1 MSAVGDGLDLTDD
14 LLRVERA
21 KQDDSV
27 QETLHQPLARR
38 SDPQSPTATYGIAP
52 EVGNVYHNIQVSGS
66 GRTQIGNSYYYAA
79 PTTTPVDI
87 LPVLLDQLATA
98 QQLETL
104 MSVVG
109 GIRAQ
114 QDKEHKILSTLGTN
128 TSRDLQE
135 LRQLVANSHA
145 MITLLNCHSPRT
157 PKLDSQNTS
166 KRYNNVEV
174 IDSNSRPLHNDPSHA
189 RKVSRLDL
197 QSVRGIVREGTDAIL
212 RVFLSANML
221 FHTLLHASNVISRVP
236 RLLAGDKITLVDAL
250 NRELSLEYDHFRHWP
265 VLMARLKVQFRG
277 LPGED
282 QIAKEKFLLLTL
294 ESHTGKSTII
304 PPIKWENSVS
314 PGCRVV
320 MSMVVEQHFRQM
332 KECLSCGSNSWF
344 EYGSSTWFIW
354 SDVFIHLPMCLY

>member
-1 MSAVGDGLDLTDD
+1 MSVVGDGLDLTDD

-38 SDPQSPTATYGIAP
+38 SDPQSPTATHGIAP
-52 EVGNVYHNIQVSGS
+52 EGGNVYHNIQVSGS

-87 LPVLLDQLATA
+87 LPTLLDQLATA
-98 QQLETL
+98 QQSETL

-135 LRQLVANSHA
+135 LRQLVADSHA
-145 MITLLNCHSPRT
+145 MITLLNCHSPRILELDPQST
-157 PKLDSQNTS
+157 PK
-166 KRYNNVEV
+166 RYSNVEG
-174 IDSNSRPLHNDPSHA
+174 IDSNSRPPRNNPSHA
-189 RKVSRLDL
+189 KRVSRLDL
-197 QSVRGIVREGTDAIL
+197 QSVRVIVREGTDAIL
-212 RVFLSANML
+212 RVCMSANML
-221 FHTLLHASNVISRVP
+221 FHTLLHASNVISRIP

-265 VLMARLKVQFRG
+265 VLMARLQVQFRG
-277 LPGED
+277 LPGEE
-282 QIAKEKFLLLTL
+282 QIAKEKFVLLTRS
-294 ESHTGKSTII
+294 SHSGKSTIMS
-304 PPIKWENSVS
+304 PGKWENSVF

-320 MSMVVEQHFRQM
+320 MSMVVEQQSDQM
-332 KECLSCGSNSWF
+332 KECLSCGSVSWF

-354 SDVFIHLPMCLY
+354 SDVFAHLPICLY